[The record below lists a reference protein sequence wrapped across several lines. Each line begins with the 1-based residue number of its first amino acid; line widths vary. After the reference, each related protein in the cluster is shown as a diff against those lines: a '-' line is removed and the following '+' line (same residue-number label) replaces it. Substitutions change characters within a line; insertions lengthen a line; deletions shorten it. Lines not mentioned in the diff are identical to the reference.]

1 MQGERRPAI
10 ASAEEDDLPP
20 PRSIVRT
27 TRRAERERRFRER
40 ARPSGNNDGLGYDTD
55 SELSA
60 GDRSDLVEALTTAES
75 DLASL
80 FSDVKAPE
88 FRDPNLVIRRRFEE
102 WRQKYGEEYRMTFA
116 GLSLA
121 QVWEFWARVEMA
133 RWNPFE
139 VRCAADTCTHSI
151 LVTGT
156 DQEPYTMLS
165 LMNCPERQ
173 RNSARINGTKP
184 FPRMASDL
192 TERRALPTSMKTTRK
207 RRRTKTN
214 RPRL

>member
-156 DQEPYTMLS
+156 DQEPS
-165 LMNCPERQ
+165 LCL
-173 RNSARINGTKP
+173 A
-184 FPRMASDL
+184 
-192 TERRALPTSMKTTRK
+192 
-207 RRRTKTN
+207 
-214 RPRL
+214 

>member
-10 ASAEEDDLPP
+10 PSEEDDLP

-27 TRRAERERRFRER
+27 TRRAEREHRFRER
-40 ARPSGNNDGLGYDTD
+40 ARPSGDDGLGYDTD
-55 SELSA
+55 SDLSA

-88 FRDPNLVIRRRFEE
+88 FRDPNLVIRKRFEE
-102 WRQKYGEEYRMTFA
+102 WRSKYGEEYRMTFA

-139 VRCAADTCTHSI
+139 VRCALCCRVWDMYSLDIDDWKLTKNHT
-151 LVTGT
+151 L
-156 DQEPYTMLS
+156 LS
-165 LMNCPERQ
+165 LMNCRERQ
-173 RNSARINGTKP
+173 RNSARINGIKP
-184 FPRMASDL
+184 FQRTASDL
-192 TERRALPTSMKTTRK
+192 TGRRALPT
-207 RRRTKTN
+207 
-214 RPRL
+214 

>member
-1 MQGERRPAI
+1 M
-10 ASAEEDDLPP
+10 P

-40 ARPSGNNDGLGYDTD
+40 ARLSGVDGLGYDTD

-60 GDRSDLVEALTTAES
+60 GDRSDLVEALTAAES

-102 WRQKYGEEYRMTFA
+102 WRSKYGEEYRMTFA

-139 VRCAADTCTHSI
+139 VRCAACRRVWDI
-151 LVTGT
+151 LR
-156 DQEPYTMLS
+156 E
-165 LMNCPERQ
+165 
-173 RNSARINGTKP
+173 
-184 FPRMASDL
+184 L
-192 TERRALPTSMKTTRK
+192 TRATLC
-207 RRRTKTN
+207 
-214 RPRL
+214 LA